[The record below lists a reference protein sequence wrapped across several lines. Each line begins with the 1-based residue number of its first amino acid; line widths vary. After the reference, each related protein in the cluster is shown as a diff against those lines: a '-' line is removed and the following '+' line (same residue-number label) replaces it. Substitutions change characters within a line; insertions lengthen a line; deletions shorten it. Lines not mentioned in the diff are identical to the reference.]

1 MDAPELAI
9 DARLVRRMADIES
22 GDEVEV
28 FLGNPEAEQMRYRI
42 ALSPEEDPVPID
54 DAHTWHRGRAVR
66 PAAALETDAQLFEGS
81 LDMAGRSV
89 IGKDAEKA
97 CFLGSIE
104 HSVRGDIDCLAA
116 WIEDTFVQIAVGNAV
131 AYAHK
136 LHVLASCQPSA
147 PPQAPSRL
155 F

>member
-66 PAAALETDAQLFEGS
+66 PAATLEADAQLFEGS

-89 IGKDAEKA
+89 IGEDAEKA

-116 WIEDTFVQIAVGNAV
+116 WIEDAFVQIAVGNAV

-136 LHVLASCQPSA
+136 LHVLASCQSSA